1 MEIKKNNQKKER
13 KKKEA
18 ELYNGHSVDSETIFI
33 YRAIK
38 KCNPTIQIM
47 TELVHDS
54 NIEFLLP
61 TAEIERFN
69 KNIITYESTSV
80 FSAGE
85 VYVNSI
91 IDTLTCQAYYNQ
103 HIVTIIHQ
111 LLTGG
116 KNASNMLTKGA
127 LESVNLKS
135 SNLWQIDIPENFINK
150 TYIELFK
157 AFCKKN
163 VIALGLYRLSGAKD
177 NNNSYVYTKPHP
189 KTRLTPR
196 DRIFILCIESI
207 QKYNFKDIKRKVQ
220 NDLGENK
227 MTEKEPKEEEDELKT
242 RLEDDDQY
250 NPLQYMNERL
260 DQMERDIAALREH
273 LRWTHSSIEEGV
285 SSGIRNEFAYLLGG
299 GSNSSGSLKK

>member
-1 MEIKKNNQKKER
+1 
-13 KKKEA
+13 
-18 ELYNGHSVDSETIFI
+18 
-33 YRAIK
+33 
-38 KCNPTIQIM
+38 M

-299 GSNSSGSLKK
+299 GSNSNGSLKK